1 MGTTLLKEDN
11 VAWVTMTN
19 NTGYQYNNAPA
30 DPGVATFN
38 TRSRRLLW
46 LKQTSGVRTE
56 ENGHEVY
63 TNVRKVTTPVNT
75 IDIGE
80 MSKTWW
86 DGRT

>member
-1 MGTTLLKEDN
+1 
-11 VAWVTMTN
+11 MTN

-30 DPGVATFN
+30 DPGTTTFN
-38 TRSRRLLW
+38 KRSRRILW
-46 LKQTSGVRTE
+46 LKQTGGIRTE
-56 ENGHEVY
+56 ENGHRVY

-86 DGRT
+86 DGRA